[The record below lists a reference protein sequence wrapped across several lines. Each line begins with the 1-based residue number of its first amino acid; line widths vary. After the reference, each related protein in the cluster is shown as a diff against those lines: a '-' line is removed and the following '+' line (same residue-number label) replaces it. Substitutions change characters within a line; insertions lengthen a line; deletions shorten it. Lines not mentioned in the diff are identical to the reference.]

1 MGTLSEI
8 TCILNYLIQ
17 IRPVWSQISSINSG
31 EVIPS
36 GGYALSQVEAMCSV
50 LKSLVAVAL
59 HKQFYQ

>member
-36 GGYALSQVEAMCSV
+36 WRLCPEPGGGYVQCPEEFGGSGSA
-50 LKSLVAVAL
+50 
-59 HKQFYQ
+59 